1 MARGRVPG
9 KSKVVEEVSE
19 ESSKVESAG
28 PPTKKSKSNEDAVQA
43 SAGRKLVKI
52 SIEHCTA
59 VLILNI
65 SPALYCSVVHCTAG
79 LV

>member
-52 SIEHCTA
+52 SIEHCT
-59 VLILNI
+59 
-65 SPALYCSVVHCTAG
+65 S
-79 LV
+79 